1 MFKMISTLT
10 LRVEEADMSKLDP
23 ILKAKLQSIENKID
37 GTDGL
42 LSQIKNNQSKILE
55 NKLEVV
61 RVEN

>member
-1 MFKMISTLT
+1 MINTIA

-23 ILKAKLQSIENKID
+23 ILKAKLQSIQYKID

-55 NKLEVV
+55 NKSEVE